1 MPLTSSIIRQCQAQ
15 PTIHQIIGPN
25 FKTRYA
31 HFLANYIRTSL
42 HDGTRVQRNCPQCIT
57 ANEQRTSNL
66 SWMARQLMHLYFRTA
81 NIYKCLPFAP
91 RKRAKYS
98 KKSEMSTKLFVFT
111 IRIIKGV

>member
-1 MPLTSSIIRQCQAQ
+1 
-15 PTIHQIIGPN
+15 
-25 FKTRYA
+25 
-31 HFLANYIRTSL
+31 
-42 HDGTRVQRNCPQCIT
+42 
-57 ANEQRTSNL
+57 
-66 SWMARQLMHLYFRTA
+66 MARQLMHLYFRTA